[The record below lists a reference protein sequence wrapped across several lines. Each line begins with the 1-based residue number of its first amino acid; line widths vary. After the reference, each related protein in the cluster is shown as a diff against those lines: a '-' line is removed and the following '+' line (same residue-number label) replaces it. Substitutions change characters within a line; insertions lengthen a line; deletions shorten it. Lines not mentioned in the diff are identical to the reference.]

1 MNDDQIIEILR
12 TSKRGK
18 ALDKLYRYY
27 PKVENMIRSN
37 GGEKQDAQDLFQE
50 ALIIF
55 CKKIT
60 DSQFALTASI
70 NTYVYSICKILWLKE
85 LKKKQRG
92 ATVKIETELTSTQE
106 EELQL
111 SIEKEEKLKTAEA
124 VMSELG
130 KRCHELLRLFYIKSL
145 SMKEIAKQMEFKSEN
160 VAKNQKY
167 KCLERAKLNLKEKKA
182 A

>member
-1 MNDDQIIEILR
+1 MMNDDQIIEILR

-106 EELQL
+106 EERQ
-111 SIEKEEKLKTAEA
+111 ERRKEGRRRQRWLPPA
-124 VMSELG
+124 M
-130 KRCHELLRLFYIKSL
+130 
-145 SMKEIAKQMEFKSEN
+145 M
-160 VAKNQKY
+160 
-167 KCLERAKLNLKEKKA
+167 RAAPSPSARRRFRPNI
-182 A
+182 